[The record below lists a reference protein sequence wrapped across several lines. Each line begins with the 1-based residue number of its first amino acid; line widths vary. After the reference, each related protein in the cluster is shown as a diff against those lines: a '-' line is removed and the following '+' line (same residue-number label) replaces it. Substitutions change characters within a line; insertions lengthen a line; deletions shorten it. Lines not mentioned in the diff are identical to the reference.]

1 MKESATYQAILREGR
16 GEGIAQGLAEGKAEG
31 LAKGSLQ
38 EAKALLVR
46 LGQKKLGK
54 PDAVS
59 QASIEAM
66 DNVQQVE
73 LLAESLF
80 DVATWQELLN
90 LAPPRRSRKKGKR

>member
-1 MKESATYQAILREGR
+1 MKESVTYQAILREGR

-31 LAKGSLQ
+31 KAEGSLQ
-38 EAKALLVR
+38 EAKALLLR
-46 LGQKKLGK
+46 LGQKKLGE
-54 PDAVS
+54 PDASS

-66 DNVQQVE
+66 GNVQQIE

-90 LAPPRRSRKKGKR
+90 NTLPRKPRKKGKR